1 MTNNWKKLYFKE
13 WGKDCCCWVYSSET
27 VKSLL
32 SSWKYLLYPCN
43 VCGPIICAWVET
55 DWSFCNLLRYGMNCC
70 CLILSIGNEIT
81 VEIFEQVKHLF
92 ILRKSIVKAIK
103 TNQPNKK
110 IISTL
115 PALESVPAPT
125 VIVQAL
131 SIAAWMASVC
141 TFFSTWRWLRART
154 LSFQCCQIPQSSITE
169 LSSCL

>member
-1 MTNNWKKLYFKE
+1 
-13 WGKDCCCWVYSSET
+13 
-27 VKSLL
+27 
-32 SSWKYLLYPCN
+32 
-43 VCGPIICAWVET
+43 
-55 DWSFCNLLRYGMNCC
+55 MNCC

-131 SIAAWMASVC
+131 SIAA
-141 TFFSTWRWLRART
+141 
-154 LSFQCCQIPQSSITE
+154 
-169 LSSCL
+169 